1 MLSWFITFLT
11 ATFKF
16 YRKQLR
22 AHTTCIHTHTP
33 ISTNGKIFIHILI
46 VIEKPDQKKKIKQKT
61 NLQIIRNLETNFK
74 DFLTLLK
81 IFPSKISYV

>member
-22 AHTTCIHTHTP
+22 AHTTCIHTHTNKHQWKNIYTYFNCHRKTRP
-33 ISTNGKIFIHILI
+33 
-46 VIEKPDQKKKIKQKT
+46 KKKIKQKT